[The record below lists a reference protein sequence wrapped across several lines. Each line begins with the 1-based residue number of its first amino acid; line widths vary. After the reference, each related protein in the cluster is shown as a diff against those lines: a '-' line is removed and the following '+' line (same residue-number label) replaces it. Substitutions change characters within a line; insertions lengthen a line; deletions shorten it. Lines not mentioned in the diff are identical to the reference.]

1 MQEKCQLTAGRL
13 LSERLPRKSQR
24 LVEARSLPDYRD
36 RVSFNKNTNMQE
48 ESSLTSNCSI
58 KPTQYCNVPDLTIEP
73 NIATLHPTY
82 VQLLRQLLF
91 NRKSVLREIRRN
103 RIKKKKAQRV
113 DTNIH

>member
-24 LVEARSLPDYRD
+24 LVEA
-36 RVSFNKNTNMQE
+36 NMQE

-58 KPTQYCNVPDLTIEP
+58 KP

>member
-24 LVEARSLPDYRD
+24 LVEA
-36 RVSFNKNTNMQE
+36 NMQE